1 MICKIVNCRKTSRKK
16 ETGEQEVERS
26 VATPVQ
32 SVVRSWPHNNNP
44 KTINQ
49 KPFFTFAT
57 MTEKILILDFGSQYT
72 QLIARAVRE
81 ASVYC
86 EIIPYQKTF
95 EFEPGL
101 KGIILSG
108 SPFSV
113 NDEQAPDVNVQAF
126 IKQVPVLGVCYG
138 AQLTAKRFGGRVEKS
153 NKREYGRALL
163 HKQKNDVILKDVI
176 EKSQVWM
183 SHADTILELP
193 KGFELLATT
202 ETIPIAAFRKNG
214 ATDSR
219 FTIHDSRSRTHDF
232 PLYGLQFHPEVYHS
246 IEGKKILQN
255 FLVNVCGCKQDW
267 TPAHFVS
274 DTVEQLKKKIG
285 DRKVVMALSG
295 GVDST
300 VAATLISRAIGDH
313 LFGIFVDNGV
323 LRKDEF
329 ETVLATYKN
338 LGLNVKG
345 IDARN
350 RFYGELAGKT
360 DPEAKRKTIG
370 RLFIEIFQEEAKKV
384 EGIELLGQGTIYPD
398 VIESVSVHGPSMTIK
413 SHHNVGGL
421 PEKMHLELVEPLRFL
436 FKDEVRKVGMELGIP
451 EEMIGR
457 HPFPGPGLAIRIL
470 GEITEEKVRLLQ
482 EADHIYVKALKDHH
496 LYATV
501 WQAGAILLPVKSV
514 GVMGDERTYEFT
526 VALRAV
532 TSVDGMTADWA
543 HLPYDFLA
551 HVSSEII
558 NNVKGINRV
567 VYDISSKPPAT
578 IEWE

>member
-1 MICKIVNCRKTSRKK
+1 
-16 ETGEQEVERS
+16 
-26 VATPVQ
+26 
-32 SVVRSWPHNNNP
+32 
-44 KTINQ
+44 
-49 KPFFTFAT
+49 

-81 ASVYC
+81 ANVYC
-86 EIIPYQKTF
+86 EIIPYHKAF

-113 NDEQAPDVNVQAF
+113 NEEKAPDVDVQNF
-126 IKQVPVLGVCYG
+126 ITKVPVLGVCYG

-153 NKREYGRALL
+153 NKREYGRAILQR
-163 HKQKNDVILKDVI
+163 KKEDVLFNNVSDS
-176 EKSQVWM
+176 SQVWM
-183 SHADTILELP
+183 SHADTILKMPE
-193 KGFELLATT
+193 GFELLATT
-202 ETIPIAAFRKNG
+202 ENIPVAAFKKSEVR
-214 ATDSR
+214 
-219 FTIHDSRSRTHDF
+219 SRSSENTNDHSDFRPQTSDF
-232 PLYGLQFHPEVYHS
+232 PLYGVQFHPEVYHS
-246 IEGKKILQN
+246 KEGKKILHN
-255 FLVNVCGCKQDW
+255 FLVNICGCSQDW
-267 TPAHFVS
+267 TPAHFIT
-274 DTVEQLKKKIG
+274 DTVASLKKQIG
-285 DRKVVMALSG
+285 DRKVIMGLSG

-300 VAATLISRAIGDH
+300 VAATLIHRAIGKN
-313 LFGIFVDNGV
+313 LYGIFVDNGV
-323 LRKDEF
+323 LRKNEF
-329 ETVLATYKN
+329 ESVLNTYAQ
-338 LGLNVKG
+338 LGLNVTG
-345 IDARN
+345 IDARQ
-350 RFYGELAGKT
+350 RFYKGLAGKT
-360 DPEAKRKTIG
+360 DPEEKRKTIG
-370 RLFIEIFQEEAKKV
+370 SLFIDIFQEESKKI
-384 EGIELLGQGTIYPD
+384 EGLNLLGQGTIYPD
-398 VIESVSVHGPSMTIK
+398 VIESLSVHGPSQTIK

-421 PEKMHLELVEPLRFL
+421 PEHLHLELVEPLRSL
-436 FKDEVRKVGMELGIP
+436 FKDEVRKVGRELGIP
-451 EEMIGR
+451 AEMIDR

-470 GEITEEKVRLLQ
+470 GDITEEKVQLLQ
-482 EADHIYVKALKDHH
+482 EADHIYMKGMIDAG

-551 HVSSEII
+551 NISNEII